1 MVEIL
6 LRHMPQFLFLIII
19 RIIIYYDYLFLFE
32 SSEAALRLLFYFT
45 NTRNAFSLLL
55 ACALYK
61 INESFIN
68 LFIQ

>member
-6 LRHMPQFLFLIII
+6 LRHMPQLLFLIII
-19 RIIIYYDYLFLFE
+19 RIIIYYDYFLFE

-61 INESFIN
+61 INVSFIN